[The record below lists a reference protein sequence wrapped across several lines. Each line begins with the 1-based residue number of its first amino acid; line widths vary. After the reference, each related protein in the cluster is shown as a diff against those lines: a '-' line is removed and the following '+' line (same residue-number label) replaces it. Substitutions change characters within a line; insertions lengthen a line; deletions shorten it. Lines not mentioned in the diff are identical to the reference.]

1 MGHDDAIPFAAVVD
15 WRAWLEEH
23 HATAPEVW
31 VLYHKKHTGIPS
43 IAWAEAVEEAL
54 RFGWIDGLVRRIDD
68 DRYAQRWTPRR
79 PTSRWSKVNVAI
91 VERLIAEGRMTP
103 AGLETVRIAK
113 ERGAWERA
121 YSPLKALRP
130 QPALRAALKA
140 DPAAKARWERTPTN
154 RANAI
159 VEWIGAAGSEEE
171 AAARVAA
178 TVAALRE
185 GSRPDLG

>member
-1 MGHDDAIPFAAVVD
+1 MGHDDAIPFAAVAD

-43 IAWAEAVEEAL
+43 IAWAQAVEEAL

-91 VERLIAEGRMTP
+91 AERLIAEGRMTP
-103 AGLETVRIAK
+103 AGLETVRVAK
-113 ERGAWERA
+113 ERGALEKA
-121 YSPLKALRP
+121 YTATKAVP
-130 QPALRAALKA
+130 VPPALKEALAAV
-140 DPAAKARWERTPTN
+140 PEAKDRWARLTITWRN
-154 RANAI
+154 RS
-159 VEWIGAAGSEEE
+159 VEWIGAARSQKET
-171 AAARVAA
+171 ARRIAQV
-178 TVAALRE
+178 VESLRT
-185 GSRPDLG
+185 GTRPDLG

>member
-1 MGHDDAIPFAAVVD
+1 MGHEDAIPFPAVAD

-91 VERLIAEGRMTP
+91 AERLIAERRMTP
-103 AGLETVRIAK
+103 AGLETVRVAK
-113 ERGAWERA
+113 ERGTWEKA
-121 YSPLKALRP
+121 YSATRALPVPDALKQALAAAPEARERWRRLSITWRNRTVEWVG
-130 QPALRAALKA
+130 AARSAREAARRIDHVVERLRAG
-140 DPAAKARWERTPTN
+140 ERPELT
-154 RANAI
+154 
-159 VEWIGAAGSEEE
+159 
-171 AAARVAA
+171 
-178 TVAALRE
+178 
-185 GSRPDLG
+185 

>member
-1 MGHDDAIPFAAVVD
+1 MGHEDAIPFAAVDD

-91 VERLIAEGRMTP
+91 AERLIAEGRMTP
-103 AGLETVRIAK
+103 AGLETVRVAK
-113 ERGAWERA
+113 L
-121 YSPLKALRP
+121 SL
-130 QPALRAALKA
+130 
-140 DPAAKARWERTPTN
+140 
-154 RANAI
+154 I
-159 VEWIGAAGSEEE
+159 HI
-171 AAARVAA
+171 
-178 TVAALRE
+178 
-185 GSRPDLG
+185 

>member
-1 MGHDDAIPFAAVVD
+1 VGHEDAIPFPTVAD

-23 HATAPEVW
+23 HVTAPEVW

-43 IAWAEAVEEAL
+43 LAWAEAVEEAL

-79 PTSRWSKVNVAI
+79 PTSKWSKVNVATA
-91 VERLIAEGRMTP
+91 ERLIAEGRMTA
-103 AGLETVRIAK
+103 AGLETVRVAK
-113 ERGAWERA
+113 ERGAWEKA

-140 DPAAKARWERTPTN
+140 DPDAKARWERTPTN
-154 RANAI
+154 WTNRM
-159 VEWIGAAGSEEE
+159 VEWIAAAGSEEE
-171 AAARVAA
+171 AAGRIAA
-178 TVAALRE
+178 TVAALRD
-185 GSRPDLG
+185 GRRPDMG

>member
-1 MGHDDAIPFAAVVD
+1 MGHEDAIPFAAVAD
-15 WRAWLEEH
+15 WRTWLEEH

-91 VERLIAEGRMTP
+91 AERLIAEGRMTP
-103 AGLETVRIAK
+103 AGLETVRVAK
-113 ERGAWERA
+113 ERGAWR
-121 YSPLKALRP
+121 RP
-130 QPALRAALKA
+130 
-140 DPAAKARWERTPTN
+140 T
-154 RANAI
+154 
-159 VEWIGAAGSEEE
+159 
-171 AAARVAA
+171 
-178 TVAALRE
+178 
-185 GSRPDLG
+185 RPRRPFPCRRP

>member
-1 MGHDDAIPFAAVVD
+1 VGHEDAIPFPAADD

-31 VLYHKKHTGIPS
+31 VLYHKKHSGIPS

-91 VERLIAEGRMTP
+91 AERLIAEGRMTP
-103 AGLETVRIAK
+103 AGLETVRVAK
-113 ERGAWERA
+113 ERGAWEKA
-121 YSPLKALRP
+121 YSATKALRP

-154 RANAI
+154 WTNRI
-159 VEWIGAAGSEEE
+159 VEWIGAAGTEEE
-171 AAARVAA
+171 AAGRIAA

-185 GSRPDLG
+185 GRRPDLA

>member
-1 MGHDDAIPFAAVVD
+1 MDHDDAIPFPAVAD

-91 VERLIAEGRMTP
+91 AERLIAEGRMTP
-103 AGLETVRIAK
+103 AGLETVRVAK

-121 YSPLKALRP
+121 YTAMKALRP
-130 QPALRAALKA
+130 QPALRAALNA

-154 RANAI
+154 WTNRI
-159 VEWIGAAGSEEE
+159 IEWIGAAGAEDE
-171 AAARVAA
+171 AAGRIAA

-185 GSRPDLG
+185 GRRPDLG

>member
-1 MGHDDAIPFAAVVD
+1 VGHEDAIPFPTAGE
-15 WRAWLEEH
+15 WRAWLEKH

-43 IAWAEAVEEAL
+43 VAWAEAVEEAL

-91 VERLIAEGRMTP
+91 AERLIAEGRMTP
-103 AGLETVRIAK
+103 AGLETVRVAK

-121 YSPLKALRP
+121 YSATKALP
-130 QPALRAALKA
+130 VPAALKDA
-140 DPAAKARWERTPTN
+140 LAAVPEAREGWRRLATTWRNRT
-154 RANAI
+154 
-159 VEWIGAAGSEEE
+159 VEWIGAARSRRET
-171 AAARVAA
+171 ARRIDHV
-178 TVAALRE
+178 VERLRRGE
-185 GSRPDLG
+185 RPDLT

>member
-1 MGHDDAIPFAAVVD
+1 VGHEDAIPFSAADD

-31 VLYHKKHTGIPS
+31 VLYHKKHSGIPS

-91 VERLIAEGRMTP
+91 AERLIAEGRMTP
-103 AGLETVRIAK
+103 AGLETVRVAK
-113 ERGAWERA
+113 ERGAWEKA
-121 YSPLKALRP
+121 YSATKALRP

-154 RANAI
+154 WTNRI
-159 VEWIGAAGSEEE
+159 VEWIGAAGTEEE
-171 AAARVAA
+171 AAGRIAA

-185 GSRPDLG
+185 GRRPDLA

>member
-1 MGHDDAIPFAAVVD
+1 MGHEDAIPFAALDD

-91 VERLIAEGRMTP
+91 AERLIAEGRMTP
-103 AGLETVRIAK
+103 AGLETVRVAK
-113 ERGAWERA
+113 ERGAWEKA
-121 YSPLKALRP
+121 YSAMKALRP

-154 RANAI
+154 WTNRI
-159 VEWIGAAGSEEE
+159 VEWIGAAGTEEE
-171 AAARVAA
+171 AAGRIAA
-178 TVAALRE
+178 TVAALLE
-185 GSRPDLG
+185 GRRPDLG

>member
-1 MGHDDAIPFAAVVD
+1 MGHEDAIPFAAVDD

-91 VERLIAEGRMTP
+91 AERLIAEGRMTP
-103 AGLETVRIAK
+103 AGLETVRVAK
-113 ERGAWERA
+113 ERGAWEKA
-121 YSPLKALRP
+121 YSAMKALRP

-154 RANAI
+154 WTNRI
-159 VEWIGAAGSEEE
+159 VEWIGAAGAEEE
-171 AAARVAA
+171 AAGRIAA

-185 GSRPDLG
+185 GRRPDLG